1 MNYAYVL
8 NSPDFPGIECCCV
21 DMWQQVERP
30 RLEVRAFV
38 DETCQPCAQA
48 GIGVIWLDLTVGIF
62 DELSHP
68 SSTLK
73 AHPGETEALMEWLDI
88 RRIPAARSRARIEW
102 SGIRSNG

>member
-1 MNYAYVL
+1 M
-8 NSPDFPGIECCCV
+8 
-21 DMWQQVERP
+21 
-30 RLEVRAFV
+30 
-38 DETCQPCAQA
+38 
-48 GIGVIWLDLTVGIF
+48 IWLDLTVGIF

-102 SGIRSNG
+102 SGSEAMGSDSERCITSSLVLQCECGDDACW